1 MDLFKGENL
10 IHLIQTVSYFGMFGI
25 VFAESGLFFGFFLPG
40 DSLLFT
46 AGLLASQG
54 HLNIWLLLL
63 ITFIAA
69 VLGDNVGYMFGAKV
83 GPKIFKKKES
93 LFFRKENITRA
104 EKFYEQ
110 YGPSTIILARFIPIV
125 RTFAPIVAGVG
136 KMKYQTFLL
145 YNLIGGFCWTVIM
158 TMAGFSLSKIFP
170 DIGKHLELVVII
182 IVLLSIMPAIYHVI
196 KEKRLAAK

>member
-1 MDLFKGENL
+1 MNMFSGENL
-10 IHLIQTVSYFGMFGI
+10 IHLIQTVSYFGIFGI

-54 HLNIWLLLL
+54 HLNILLLL
-63 ITFIAA
+63 IITFVAA
-69 VLGDNVGYMFGAKV
+69 VLGDNVGYAFGAKM
-83 GPKIFKKKES
+83 GPKIFKKKDS
-93 LFFRKENITRA
+93 LFFKKENITRA

-145 YNLIGGFCWTVIM
+145 YNLIGGFAWTVLL
-158 TMAGFSLSKIFP
+158 TMAGYSLSKIYP
-170 DIGKHLELVVII
+170 GIGENLELAVII
-182 IVLLSIMPAIYHVI
+182 IVILSIMPAIYHVL
-196 KEKRLAAK
+196 KEKRAAR